1 MTTALLGEVLGEVRS
16 LEAVFV
22 GVLGDMGSNKVVFGE
37 IFGELEPDTTL
48 IAIFDDVSLVL
59 LCFPGEMRISGDEGP
74 DTTLLGD
81 TTLDMAGDVECEAVL
96 AVVLGDVQSFAA
108 VLVRVT
114 DEEGSCAALALLE
127 YSQCKKLLLE

>member
-16 LEAVFV
+16 REAVSV

-74 DTTLLGD
+74 DTTLLGGVP
-81 TTLDMAGDVECEAVL
+81 GDVECEAVL